1 MPQQISDDDCPLAP
15 GRQTRN
21 IYCYAGLW
29 CCYYLVAP
37 VSYVGVTH
45 ANLLKSLGSSDTVAN
60 LPHAVFQWSSAFPV
74 FVAWF
79 YPQARLLK
87 PQLVLCL
94 VAKAVSA
101 GVVALVIWLRLPAEW
116 LIGSVIAFGAV
127 FGASNGVMLST
138 LWELLRRGV
147 STARRGKALGLTFG
161 IAPLLACGASAFQQ
175 YFADQHAPNGS
186 PGATPSL
193 NSFLVI
199 FAAACPILIASAWIA
214 AQFVVPL
221 PSEEPPAE
229 RMTEIMTGLREFLTY
244 RPVVVAAVA
253 YMLVYSGGNAIID
266 TASIHARELLSG
278 IAQDTVGYQNLIR
291 FGFKAVAGVL
301 FGWLLAKTSPKATLL
316 ATTCVLLS
324 GMFWILSVDGRWYLV
339 SFGLLGAGELF
350 GVYFPNY
357 VATASSKS
365 RVRINV
371 AYLNL
376 TGSFVGMASI
386 LFGVISD
393 RYGRIATFQTATGIL
408 LAALVLIIA
417 CLPTRPVPRD
427 ESAVGV
433 VN

>member
-1 MPQQISDDDCPLAP
+1 M
-15 GRQTRN
+15 
-21 IYCYAGLW
+21 
-29 CCYYLVAP
+29 
-37 VSYVGVTH
+37 
-45 ANLLKSLGSSDTVAN
+45 
-60 LPHAVFQWSSAFPV
+60 
-74 FVAWF
+74 
-79 YPQARLLK
+79 
-87 PQLVLCL
+87 
-94 VAKAVSA
+94 
-101 GVVALVIWLRLPAEW
+101 
-116 LIGSVIAFGAV
+116 
-127 FGASNGVMLST
+127 
-138 LWELLRRGV
+138 
-147 STARRGKALGLTFG
+147 
-161 IAPLLACGASAFQQ
+161 
-175 YFADQHAPNGS
+175 
-186 PGATPSL
+186 
-193 NSFLVI
+193 I

-214 AQFVVPL
+214 AQFIVPV
-221 PSEEPPAE
+221 PAEEPPAE
-229 RMTEIMTGLREFLTY
+229 RLTEIMTGLREFLTY

-266 TASIHARELLSG
+266 TASIHAREVLSG
-278 IAQDTVGYQNLIR
+278 IALDTVGYQNLIR
-291 FGFKAVAGVL
+291 FGFKAAAGVL

-357 VATASSKS
+357 VTTASAKS

-408 LAALVLIIA
+408 LTALVLIVA
-417 CLPTRPVPRD
+417 CLPSRPVPRD
-427 ESAVGV
+427 KSAAGS